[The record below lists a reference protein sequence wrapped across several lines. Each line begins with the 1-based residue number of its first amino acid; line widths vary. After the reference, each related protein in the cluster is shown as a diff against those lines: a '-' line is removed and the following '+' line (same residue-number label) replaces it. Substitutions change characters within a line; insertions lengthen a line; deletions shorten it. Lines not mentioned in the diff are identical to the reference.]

1 MSQQPYDL
9 SNLFGAALEAMAANR
24 QEINDLDGYNG
35 NHGDNMVENLRLITE
50 SLEEKSSQTP
60 AEALGYASQRLQS
73 DGRGG
78 TSQYYARGLGQ
89 AAEQLQGR
97 ASLDGNDVMSLVQML
112 LGAIPSEGHEP
123 QPQAGGSVLDQVL
136 GMASEQRPQAR
147 PFDQAQ
153 GRPQDSDLDL
163 DDVLNVLLPAGLAFL
178 QAKQSGADTASA
190 AKQALMSALMG
201 GQVNP
206 LQAGTPRT
214 AAGGLMAQSI
224 LQALAT
230 GR

>member
-24 QEINDLDGYNG
+24 QEINALDGYNG
-35 NHGDNMVENLRLITE
+35 NHGDNMVENLHLITE
-50 SLEEKSSQTP
+50 SLQEKSSQTP

>member
-24 QEINDLDGYNG
+24 QEINALDGYNG

-50 SLEEKSSQTP
+50 SLQEKSSQTP

-201 GQVNP
+201 GQMNP